1 MRRLFNPQRKKPRQF
16 KDLLKAV
23 KEYSN
28 DVRVFSPKPF
38 WFACGT
44 ILGYKF
50 RLFED
55 VLLIKDE
62 RADGSKWPAFYN
74 KEEIDEWVLNKKL
87 HHFIS
92 RQKDL
97 DPEFNNIVN
106 ENFDELLSDKPKKK
120 KF

>member
-16 KDLLKAV
+16 KDLLRTV
-23 KEYSN
+23 KEYSD

-44 ILGYKF
+44 ILDYKF
-50 RLFED
+50 RLFEEINPNKRYEAC
-55 VLLIKDE
+55 LLIKDE
-62 RADGSKWPAFYN
+62 RADGSMWPAFYN

-92 RQKDL
+92 RQKDFKE
-97 DPEFNNIVN
+97 D
-106 ENFDELLSDKPKKK
+106 
-120 KF
+120 